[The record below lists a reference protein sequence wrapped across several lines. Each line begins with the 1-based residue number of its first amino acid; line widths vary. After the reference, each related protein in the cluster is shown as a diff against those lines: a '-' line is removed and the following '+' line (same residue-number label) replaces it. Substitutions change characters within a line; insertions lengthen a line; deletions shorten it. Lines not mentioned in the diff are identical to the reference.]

1 MTHAN
6 QESVD
11 RDLLGALR
19 RLADETI
26 VPPADPARE
35 AALLTAFDSA
45 RQQPPRSRGT
55 WWWMAGL
62 ATAAA
67 ALLIGAGIE
76 PYRGRPGKVH
86 LLPSHLVVV
95 GEFVPWPGA
104 RDLPPLE
111 SGELLRVDLPVS
123 MLPALGMA
131 PPATHGTQVKADVI
145 IGQDG
150 LARAV
155 RLVAN

>member
-1 MTHAN
+1 MTHGN

-11 RDLLGALR
+11 RDLLVALR
-19 RLADETI
+19 RLADETV

-35 AALLTAFDSA
+35 AALLAAFDSA
-45 RQQPPRSRGT
+45 RQQPPQSRVT
-55 WWWMAGL
+55 YWWMAGL
-62 ATAAA
+62 AAAA
-67 ALLIGAGIE
+67 ALLIAVAIDPHRAGAGNVT
-76 PYRGRPGKVH
+76 P
-86 LLPSHLVVV
+86 LPSHPVVV

-111 SGELLRVDLPVS
+111 SGELVRVDLPVS

-131 PPATHGTQVKADVI
+131 PPAIHGARVKADVI

>member
-45 RQQPPRSRGT
+45 RQQPPRSHGT

-67 ALLIGAGIE
+67 LLIAAGIE
-76 PYRGRPGKVH
+76 PYRGRPGKVD

>member
-1 MTHAN
+1 MTHGN

-11 RDLLGALR
+11 RDLLVALR
-19 RLADETI
+19 RLADETV

-35 AALLTAFDSA
+35 MALLTAFDSA
-45 RQQPPRSRGT
+45 RQQSPRSRGT
-55 WWWMAGL
+55 YWWMAGL

-67 ALLIGAGIE
+67 LLIAVGIE
-76 PYRGRPGKVH
+76 PHRARPGNAD
-86 LLPSHLVVV
+86 LLASHRVVV

-123 MLPALGMA
+123 MLPALGMT
-131 PPATHGTQVKADVI
+131 PPPTHGAQVKADVI

>member
-45 RQQPPRSRGT
+45 RQQPPRSHGT

-67 ALLIGAGIE
+67 LLIAAGIE

>member
-19 RLADETI
+19 RLAEETI

-45 RQQPPRSRGT
+45 RQQPPRSHGT

-62 ATAAA
+62 ATAA

-76 PYRGRPGKVH
+76 PYRGRPGNVD